1 MASTQEAIA
10 TTAPAD
16 PAVPALAVHRHSP
29 RPCVN
34 QALVDELATL
44 RAWRFLQYGTGH
56 EKFISYARAVSVII
70 GTPFKIQT
78 VEQAR
83 KLPKIGDKLITKIE
97 KFLKTGRIQAA
108 HDVLASE
115 RFRVLSLLSEV
126 QGIGPAK
133 AKQLYDEKVV
143 RSLEDL
149 SRLSDLSH
157 SLRRYIRKFHPDLTE
172 KILRRE
178 VESIHNF
185 IKLQIDRVQPLSHT
199 LLCGGQV
206 MPSCSYRRGKGE
218 SNDITW
224 PHQEGVERG
233 KLREIVD
240 RLSQKGFIPNGGV
253 LSLTEAGTNR
263 TVAANRPASRID
275 ALDRALLIFKHPPD
289 VASER
294 MEPKYRR
301 VDLVVSR
308 PGSWGCAVVGWTGST
323 QFERDLRLHAQKKGF
338 KFDSG
343 GIRTQA
349 KDQPVEVATEQDV
362 FRVLGLEYI
371 RPELRNADP

>member
-199 LLCGGQV
+199 LLCGGQ
-206 MPSCSYRRGKGE
+206 
-218 SNDITW
+218 
-224 PHQEGVERG
+224 EGVERG